1 MGGNRTTLAT
11 MSLGSNFTIG
21 NINPRIGNAKL
32 GGRIRTSAADHVVP
46 VKEFSGVIGALET
59 NCEPFVPV
67 GRTR

>member
-1 MGGNRTTLAT
+1 MGGNRTTLGT
-11 MSLGSNFTIG
+11 ISLGPNFTIG
-21 NINPRIGNAKL
+21 NINPRIGNAES

-46 VKEFSGVIGALET
+46 VEEFSGVIGALEM